1 MQQNDKNSPKDTLS
15 DEIDSPHDKEELREE
30 PASIEIPDA
39 HEIPG
44 QEDFTPAPLGEVA
57 DTTISSA
64 DEEGDEAFD
73 ENLDEQI
80 MDSPDSNVS
89 DEERETLSRTFDDMP
104 GDDEN
109 LREAALDNR
118 DDDGAPLNEES
129 FKNNISASDLDVP
142 GSELDDANEDIGEED
157 EENNEYSIGGPGT
170 DDGMPPPDDRG

>member
-1 MQQNDKNSPKDTLS
+1 MQQNDKKSPKDTHS
-15 DEIDSPHDKEELREE
+15 DEIDSPRDKEELREE

-39 HEIPG
+39 HEILG

-89 DEERETLSRTFDDMP
+89 SEERETLSRTFDDMP

-109 LREAALDNR
+109 LREAALDDR

-129 FKNNISASDLDVP
+129 FKNNISGSDLDVP